1 MLFCFVTGVLVVR
14 VLRVSLD
21 QTAGKVRA
29 VNQEGRYVKTER
41 RAGKM
46 VITIPP
52 IVCSC

>member
-14 VLRVSLD
+14 VLMVSLD

-41 RAGKM
+41 RAGKI